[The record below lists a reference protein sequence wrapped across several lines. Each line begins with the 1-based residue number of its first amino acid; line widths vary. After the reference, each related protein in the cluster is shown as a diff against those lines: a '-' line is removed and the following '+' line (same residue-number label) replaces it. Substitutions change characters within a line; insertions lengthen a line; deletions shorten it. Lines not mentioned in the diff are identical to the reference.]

1 MRATTGGSPR
11 PVKVKRH
18 AVAGSKIAGQ
28 IGPAKHY
35 NPAEQ
40 AFKTG
45 LLLGLALGL
54 ALGLMVAGLVIWL
67 WAVPSVEAANEAV
80 RRAIEIGMP

>member
-1 MRATTGGSPR
+1 M
-11 PVKVKRH
+11 KVKRH

-35 NPAEQ
+35 NHAEQ

-45 LLLGLALGL
+45 LLLGL

>member
-1 MRATTGGSPR
+1 MRATGGSPR

-35 NPAEQ
+35 NPTEQ

-45 LLLGLALGL
+45 LLLGL

>member
-54 ALGLMVAGLVIWL
+54 MVAGLVIWL

>member
-1 MRATTGGSPR
+1 MRATGGSPR

-45 LLLGLALGL
+45 LLFGLALGL
-54 ALGLMVAGLVIWL
+54 IAAGLVIWL

-80 RRAIEIGMP
+80 RHAIEIGMP

>member
-1 MRATTGGSPR
+1 M
-11 PVKVKRH
+11 KVKRH

-40 AFKTG
+40 AFKNG

-54 ALGLMVAGLVIWL
+54 MAAGLVIWL
-67 WAVPSVEAANEAV
+67 WAVPSVEAANETA
-80 RRAIEIGMP
+80 RHAIEIGMP

>member
-1 MRATTGGSPR
+1 M
-11 PVKVKRH
+11 KVKRH

-45 LLLGLALGL
+45 LLFGL

>member
-45 LLLGLALGL
+45 LLFGLALGL
-54 ALGLMVAGLVIWL
+54 IAAGLVIWL

-80 RRAIEIGMP
+80 RHAIEIGMP

>member
-1 MRATTGGSPR
+1 MQQRGKGAR
-11 PVKVKRH
+11 PMKVRRQS
-18 AVAGSKIAGQ
+18 VACSKIAGS
-28 IGPAKHY
+28 IPVAKHY

-54 ALGLMVAGLVIWL
+54 MAAGLVIWL

>member
-1 MRATTGGSPR
+1 MRAIGGSPR

-45 LLLGLALGL
+45 LLFGL
-54 ALGLMVAGLVIWL
+54 ALGLMAAGLVIWL

-80 RRAIEIGMP
+80 RRAVEIGMP